1 MGLAKNPTSLHKT
14 DVECTKSLTPEKRLV
29 DRTDFSLLRMKIED
43 FSLLQPL
50 SIIRSSQTTLNRI
63 HISFFSTVNMVQVQ
77 KETKNHGVER
87 QLKRSIIRSKLSRQL
102 QNHMVISWPESRH
115 FWRKTA
121 TSNLC
126 WNFSKPPL
134 HDETF
139 EKKANL
145 KKMLKMRRAYA
156 PRTIQKIREI
166 LMRISMEFCSSFL
179 GGHLERLWG

>member
-1 MGLAKNPTSLHKT
+1 
-14 DVECTKSLTPEKRLV
+14 
-29 DRTDFSLLRMKIED
+29 MKIED
-43 FSLLQPL
+43 FFLMQPL
-50 SIIRSSQTTLNRI
+50 SIIRSSQSTLNRI

-77 KETKNHGVER
+77 KEKKNHGVER
-87 QLKRSIIRSKLSRQL
+87 QWKRSIIRRSKLSRQL
-102 QNHMVISWPESRH
+102 QNHMIISWSEWRH

-166 LMRISMEFCSSFL
+166 LMRISMEVWSPFL

>member
-1 MGLAKNPTSLHKT
+1 MASPGGWIFLFFLQIRFRRWLISNLKKLLKVWRKTQNRVREINHLMLRKYGTST
-14 DVECTKSLTPEKRLV
+14 
-29 DRTDFSLLRMKIED
+29 
-43 FSLLQPL
+43 
-50 SIIRSSQTTLNRI
+50 IRSSQTTLNRI
-63 HISFFSTVNMVQVQ
+63 HIIFFSTVNMVQVQ

-126 WNFSKPPL
+126 GNFSKPPL
-134 HDETF
+134 YDETF
-139 EKKANL
+139 EKMANL

-156 PRTIQKIREI
+156 PPNHPKDKGNFDED
-166 LMRISMEFCSSFL
+166 
-179 GGHLERLWG
+179 